1 MRLLAEGSVGDSN
14 KKQGEGAE
22 AVKDDHAV
30 VVEVAVGGEV
40 EDDSS
45 WKLLGSFQGKGIERK
60 KPNFPKIQLP
70 RAEVIWN
77 AVRRPG

>member
-1 MRLLAEGSVGDSN
+1 MRLLAEGSDGDTN

-22 AVKDDHAV
+22 VVKDDHAV

-45 WKLLGSFQGKGIERK
+45 WKLLGSLEGKGIERK
-60 KPNFPKIQLP
+60 KPDFPKTQLL
-70 RAEVIWN
+70 RAESY
-77 AVRRPG
+77 GMQ

>member
-1 MRLLAEGSVGDSN
+1 MRLLAEGSDGDTN

-22 AVKDDHAV
+22 VVKDDHAV

-45 WKLLGSFQGKGIERK
+45 WKLLGS
-60 KPNFPKIQLP
+60 L
-70 RAEVIWN
+70 
-77 AVRRPG
+77 